1 MRRFKP
7 TYYLLIAL
15 MSVVNL
21 SGCSQDEFTE
31 NQDKEQSQVKAQLI
45 LSLNMPAI
53 GTRTEGNTL
62 SGTAAENK
70 CRKLTLFVMNAD
82 GTNIQDYT
90 VTGENLENKNL
101 LFNVTNSQG
110 EKKILVAA
118 NMSDSQIAAI
128 KNDTNRNPEQSIQN
142 ISEITTDGNFLM
154 TGQAVDKNNN
164 STISIEANQ
173 MIEIKATLTRVM
185 SKVLLT
191 CSTKDDNA
199 AYVKLAQDNGYI
211 RLEDIHYIL
220 ETTNQKFFPFE
231 KNGNEDPNFLMS
243 NTLANNYGNNFFRA
257 TIDETKGEIAIKYDT
272 SRLTEGDNQYTEGVY
287 CLENTIKIDSDPS
300 ADAPKEVAT
309 YLKIAAKFTPKNI
322 DGSENLS
329 EEDAKRI
336 LSSTDGTFY
345 TCKKAPT
352 NAKNMCYSSIVNGI
366 DYLKSKGTTV
376 INTDFT
382 IHEGGWQRYE
392 TFINSPTSFSEAAS
406 LIRNNY
412 YIINVASFT
421 APLVD
426 KTIEVNTIVAPW
438 TMKGKTTIEIE
449 TGNNK

>member
-1 MRRFKP
+1 MRRFKL

-45 LSLNMPAI
+45 LSLSIPVI
-53 GTRTEGNTL
+53 GTRAEGITL
-62 SGTAAENK
+62 SGTAGENK
-70 CRKLTLFVMNAD
+70 CRKLTLFVMSTD

-110 EKKILVAA
+110 AKKILVAA
-118 NMSDSQIAAI
+118 NMSDTQIAAI
-128 KNDTNRNPEQSIQN
+128 KNTKNCNPEQIIQN
-142 ISEITTDGNFLM
+142 ISDITTEGNFLM
-154 TGQAVDKNNN
+154 TGQAVDRNN
-164 STISIEANQ
+164 SQIITIEANQ
-173 MIEIKATLTRVM
+173 TIEIKASLTRVM

-199 AYVKLAQDNGYI
+199 LYVKLAQDNGYI

-220 ETTNQKFFPFE
+220 ETTNKKFFPFE
-231 KNGNEDPNFLMS
+231 KNKNEDPNFLMS
-243 NTLANNYGNNFFRA
+243 NTLADSYGNNFFRA
-257 TIDETKGEIAIKYDT
+257 TIDETEGAIAIKYDA
-272 SRLTEGDNQYTEGVY
+272 SRLTEGDYQYTEGIY
-287 CLENTIKIDSDPS
+287 CLENTIKIDDVPSDS
-300 ADAPKEVAT
+300 DDPKKVAT
-309 YLKIAAKFTPKNI
+309 YFKIAAKFTPKNI

-329 EEDAKRI
+329 EERAKRM
-336 LSSTDGTFY
+336 LNAGTFY
-345 TCKKAPT
+345 TCKKAPA
-352 NAKNMCYSSIVNGI
+352 NVKNMCYSSIAEGI
-366 DYLKSKGTTV
+366 AYLSNKNTTV
-376 INTDFT
+376 TNEDFT

-392 TFINSPTSFSEAAS
+392 TFINSPTNFSEAAG

-412 YIINVASFT
+412 YIINVTSFT

-438 TMKGKTTIEIE
+438 TTKGKTTIEVE